1 MKFTE
6 LTKEEFDAFAITHP
20 LCNFW
25 QTSNMAQMR
34 EAKGFSTYYVM
45 LVSKM
50 KVGKLL
56 PARCCRCFLFL

>member
-34 EAKGFSTYYVM
+34 EAKGFSTYYVGI
-45 LVSKM
+45 KEER
-50 KVGKLL
+50 G
-56 PARCCRCFLFL
+56 